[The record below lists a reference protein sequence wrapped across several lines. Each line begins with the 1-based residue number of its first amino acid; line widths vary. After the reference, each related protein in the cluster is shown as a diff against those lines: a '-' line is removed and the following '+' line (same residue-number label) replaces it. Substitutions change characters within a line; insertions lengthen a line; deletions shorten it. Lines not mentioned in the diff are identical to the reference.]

1 MTTPPNHNKDT
12 QHENPITR
20 LPQNEGNTPAFAID
34 VDYYQQVIDDPNVSE
49 ARKRELIEI
58 IGNIVM
64 SFIDLGFGIHPV
76 QLAQNEKHR
85 PQQREKEQ
93 RLERQDL

>member
-12 QHENPITR
+12 QNDNPIAL
-20 LPQNEGNTPAFAID
+20 LPQNEGKTPAFTID
-34 VDYYQQVIDDPNVSE
+34 VDYYQGVIDDPDVSE

-85 PQQREKEQ
+85 PQQLEKEP
-93 RLERQDL
+93 RLERQDV

>member
-1 MTTPPNHNKDT
+1 MKTPHSHNKDT
-12 QHENPITR
+12 PHDNPIDP
-20 LPQNEGNTPAFAID
+20 LLQNEGSTPAFTID
-34 VDYYQQVIDDPNVSE
+34 VDYYQRVIDDPDVSE

-76 QLAQNEKHR
+76 QLAQNEKFKT
-85 PQQREKEQ
+85 QQREKDQ
-93 RLERQDL
+93 RIERQDA

>member
-1 MTTPPNHNKDT
+1 MNHDKNNKETTYKL
-12 QHENPITR
+12 QS
-20 LPQNEGNTPAFAID
+20 PASRQSVGID
-34 VDYYQQVIDDPNVSE
+34 VDYYQSIIDDPDVSE
-49 ARKRELIEI
+49 ARKRQLIEI

-85 PQQREKEQ
+85 PQQREKDH
-93 RLERQDL
+93 RLERQDP

>member
-12 QHENPITR
+12 QHDNPIAL
-20 LPQNEGNTPAFAID
+20 LPQNEGNAPAFTID
-34 VDYYQQVIDDPNVSE
+34 VDYYQSVIDDPEVSE

-76 QLAQNEKHR
+76 QLAQNEKSR
-85 PQQREKEQ
+85 TQQREKEH
-93 RLERQDL
+93 RSERQDA